1 MASSCWATPTPS
13 PSADLSSNDPARSVA
28 IVVDIERQFV
38 NARRADPTGPG
49 RTLRYIPSP
58 ARDGEILTADHIE
71 RYNQQGFLEP
81 RPVLPP
87 AEAAAL
93 RSYFDDLLQRVLDA
107 DDKRNSYSINTYHVV
122 CERLHDLVTDPRITA
137 LAADL
142 LGEEIVCWGSHLFAK
157 LPNDGKEVPF
167 HQDAVYWP
175 MTPSRSVSVWLAI
188 DDVDEENAAMR
199 FIPGSHLDGALH
211 HHLRDL
217 DGSRVLGQEV
227 DSRELEGR
235 PQYVNSMPAGHAS
248 LHSDMLLHGSPANSS
263 MRRRA
268 GLTLRYVGAEVRLL
282 NGYDYWRKSAV
293 HVRNGDPSGF
303 WYDRRRPDGEHP
315 EKMAQLWG
323 EFDGQPMPD

>member
-1 MASSCWATPTPS
+1 MA
-13 PSADLSSNDPARSVA
+13 DV
-28 IVVDIERQFV
+28 ERQFV

-49 RTLRYIPSP
+49 RDLRYIPSSVS
-58 ARDGEILTADHIE
+58 DGEILTADE
-71 RYNQQGFLEP
+71 TDRYNRQGFLEP
-81 RPVLPP
+81 RQVLP
-87 AEAAAL
+87 ASDAVDL
-93 RSYFDDLLQRVLDA
+93 RGYFDDLLEQVLAA
-107 DDKRNSYSINTYHVV
+107 DDNRNSYSINTYHVI

-142 LGEEIVCWGSHLFAK
+142 LGDEIVCWGSHLFAK

-188 DDVDEENAAMR
+188 DDVDEGNAAMR

-227 DSRELEGR
+227 DSQELEGR
-235 PQYVNSMPAGHAS
+235 PQYMNAMPAGYAS
-248 LHSDMLLHGSPANSS
+248 RHSDMLLHGSAANTS

-268 GLTLRYVGAEVRLL
+268 GLTLRYVGADVRLL
-282 NGYDYWRKSAV
+282 DGYDYWRKSAV
-293 HVRNGDPSGF
+293 HVRGGDPSDF
-303 WYDRRRPDGEHP
+303 WYNRRRPDGEHP

-323 EFDGQPMPD
+323 EFDGQPMDD

>member
-1 MASSCWATPTPS
+1 MA
-13 PSADLSSNDPARSVA
+13 DV
-28 IVVDIERQFV
+28 ERQFV

-49 RTLRYIPSP
+49 RDLRYIPSSVS
-58 ARDGEILTADHIE
+58 DGEILTADE
-71 RYNQQGFLEP
+71 TDRYNRQGFLEP
-81 RPVLPP
+81 RQVLP
-87 AEAAAL
+87 ASDAVDL
-93 RSYFDDLLQRVLDA
+93 RGYFDDLLEQVLAA
-107 DDKRNSYSINTYHVV
+107 DDNRNSYSINTYHVV

-142 LGEEIVCWGSHLFAK
+142 LGDEIVCWGSHLFAK

-227 DSRELEGR
+227 DSQELEGR
-235 PQYVNSMPAGHAS
+235 PQYMNAMPAGYAS
-248 LHSDMLLHGSPANSS
+248 LHSDMLLHGSAANTS

-268 GLTLRYVGAEVRLL
+268 GLTLRYVGADVRLL
-282 NGYDYWRKSAV
+282 DGYDYWRKSAV
-293 HVRNGDPSGF
+293 HVRGGDPSDF
-303 WYDRRRPDGEHP
+303 WYNRRRPDGEHP

-323 EFDGQPMPD
+323 EFDGQPMDD

>member
-1 MASSCWATPTPS
+1 MA
-13 PSADLSSNDPARSVA
+13 DV
-28 IVVDIERQFV
+28 ERQFV

-49 RTLRYIPSP
+49 RDLRYIPSP
-58 ARDGEILTADHIE
+58 VSDGEILIADEID
-71 RYNQQGFLEP
+71 RYNRQGFLEP
-81 RPVLPP
+81 RQVLP
-87 AEAAAL
+87 ASDAVDL
-93 RSYFDDLLQRVLDA
+93 RGYFDDLLEQVLAA
-107 DDKRNSYSINTYHVV
+107 DDNRNSYSINTYHVV
-122 CERLHDLVTDPRITA
+122 CERLHDLVTDPRITT

-142 LGEEIVCWGSHLFAK
+142 LGDEIVCWGSHLFAK

-227 DSRELEGR
+227 DSQELEGR
-235 PQYVNSMPAGHAS
+235 PQYMNAMPAGYAS
-248 LHSDMLLHGSPANSS
+248 LHSDMLLHGSPANTS

-268 GLTLRYVGAEVRLL
+268 GLTLRYVGADVRLL
-282 NGYDYWRKSAV
+282 DGYDYWRKSAV
-293 HVRNGDPSGF
+293 HVRSGDPSDF
-303 WYDRRRPDGEHP
+303 WYNRRRPDGEHP

-323 EFDGQPMPD
+323 EFDGQPMDD

>member
-1 MASSCWATPTPS
+1 MA
-13 PSADLSSNDPARSVA
+13 DV
-28 IVVDIERQFV
+28 ERQFV

-49 RTLRYIPSP
+49 RDLRYIPSSVS
-58 ARDGEILTADHIE
+58 DGEILTADE
-71 RYNQQGFLEP
+71 TDRYNRQGFLEP
-81 RPVLPP
+81 RQVLP
-87 AEAAAL
+87 ASDAVDL
-93 RSYFDDLLQRVLDA
+93 RGYFDDLL
-107 DDKRNSYSINTYHVV
+107 
-122 CERLHDLVTDPRITA
+122 LHDLVTDPRITA

-142 LGEEIVCWGSHLFAK
+142 LGDEIVCWGSHLFAK

-227 DSRELEGR
+227 DSQELEGR
-235 PQYVNSMPAGHAS
+235 PQYMNAMPAGYAS
-248 LHSDMLLHGSPANSS
+248 LHSDMLLHGSAANTS

-268 GLTLRYVGAEVRLL
+268 GLTLRYVGADVRLL
-282 NGYDYWRKSAV
+282 DGYDYWRKSAV
-293 HVRNGDPSGF
+293 HVRGGDPSDF
-303 WYDRRRPDGEHP
+303 WYNRRRPDGEHP

-323 EFDGQPMPD
+323 EFDGQPMDD